1 VILPNYNHASL
12 IGQSIEGIL
21 SQAYQNIEL
30 IIVDDGSKDDSAEV
44 ISRYQKSDRRIAAVY
59 LPENR
64 GVNAAVTEGLR
75 AATGDLYFGAGADDY
90 VCDPTFFAVAAE
102 LMRKRPKMAGVFGR
116 SRLLDKTDDRFLW
129 TIGAAPKEGYWSGQR
144 FLDAFLGHK
153 AFIPG
158 SSLIVRLDLVKKA
171 GGFQAELG
179 PQSDYFIN
187 HALSAAYGVYY
198 LSRDVAAFRVAPTT
212 YSASA
217 SHEDYF
223 RRHALMEKRL
233 RAFASNRTFDPA
245 LVKAWRDGIVDSRF
259 YASRQESFFAAV
271 ETVVRDLPPWEKRF
285 LRPDFIQLAERYLQE
300 LAPMKEE
307 LEQQKAAA
315 YAIFAEI
322 GGPVPES
329 GALDLGHRVLRSVRS
344 VFSQ

>member
-1 VILPNYNHASL
+1 
-12 IGQSIEGIL
+12 
-21 SQAYQNIEL
+21 
-30 IIVDDGSKDDSAEV
+30 
-44 ISRYQKSDRRIAAVY
+44 
-59 LPENR
+59 
-64 GVNAAVTEGLR
+64 
-75 AATGDLYFGAGADDY
+75 
-90 VCDPTFFAVAAE
+90 
-102 LMRKRPKMAGVFGR
+102 MAGVFGR